1 MDYRQRAAEIAR
13 TYGLDPEIFV
23 RQIQTES
30 GFNPQAVS
38 SAGAGGLAQIMP
50 ATARQPGFGISPI
63 SDEARFDPEASLNFG
78 AQYMRAMLDR
88 YDGDYARALA
98 AYNAGPGAVDRA
110 GGIPN
115 YSETQG
121 YVSRIMGGG
130 QGVDQGS
137 PMVFSSSRGEGAP
150 EEPQGL
156 LGALGIQ
163 RRDPEA
169 GGETAMPFYQR
180 ENFGRFMDALAVG
193 LNELRDT
200 PSQAIPAMVAQR
212 QERRREQATANRT
225 VEELRRRNRD
235 DLADMVENGAISA
248 RDAATL
254 LFQQPEQTSAMQN
267 YEFLLSQGVDPE
279 EAVQRAFSGG
289 TTINMGDQGSVGW
302 EAVDKAYAD
311 QYLQDTT
318 SGLADAQSQAANIS
332 AVLSQLEGGERLTGP
347 DIAIQPDLLRAL
359 TNPEAQDA
367 KDRVESVVQRSLRET
382 LGAQFTEA
390 EGRRLIERSYNLALT
405 PQQNAARLRTLFTM
419 LQSVAEQKLA
429 MRNYFEQNGTLRG
442 FEGGARIPSIQEFED
457 AMNSVVPLPNGAGTG
472 TGITETGVDYRV
484 IE

>member
-1 MDYRQRAAEIAR
+1 MDYRGQAARIAQA
-13 TYGLDPEIFV
+13 YGLNPDLFTRVIGA
-23 RQIQTES
+23 ES
-30 GFNPQAVS
+30 NFNPRAVS
-38 SAGAGGLAQIMP
+38 PAGAIGLGQLMP
-50 ATARQPGFGISPI
+50 ATAAELGVDPRDPIQNLEGSARYLRQ
-63 SDEARFDPEASLNFG
+63 
-78 AQYMRAMLDR
+78 MLDR
-88 YDGDYARALA
+88 FGGDERLALA
-98 AYNAGPGAVDRA
+98 AYNAGPGRVEEY
-110 GGIPN
+110 GGVPPFP
-115 YSETQG
+115 ETQN
-121 YVSRIMGGG
+121 YLNRIFGGSQDG
-130 QGVDQGS
+130 
-137 PMVFSSSRGEGAP
+137 PAVFASTSGMQPQA
-150 EEPQGL
+150 EEPRGL
-156 LGALGIQ
+156 LASLGLQ

-169 GGETAMPFYQR
+169 TGETAQPFYQR
-180 ENFGRFMDALAVG
+180 GSFQDFMGNLAIG
-193 LNELRDT
+193 LNELRLR
-200 PSQAIPAMVAQR
+200 PSETIPAVVTRNQERR
-212 QERRREQATANRT
+212 QERAVTNRT
-225 VEELRRRNRD
+225 VEELRRRGRD
-235 DLADMVENGAISA
+235 DLANMVESGAVSA

-267 YEFLLSQGVDPE
+267 YEFLLSQGVEPQ
-279 EAVQRAFSGG
+279 EAMQRAFSGG

-318 SGLADAQSQAANIS
+318 SGLADAQSQAASIS
-332 AVLSQLEGGERLTGP
+332 TVLSQLESGQRLTGP

-390 EGRRLIERSYNLALT
+390 EGQRLIERSYNLALT

-442 FEGGARIPSIQEFED
+442 FEGGSRIPSVQEFED
-457 AMNSVVPLPNGAGTG
+457 AMNSVVPLPDGAGSGSGITG
-472 TGITETGVDYRV
+472 TGVEYRV

>member
-1 MDYRQRAAEIAR
+1 MDYRGQAARIAQA
-13 TYGLDPEIFV
+13 YGLDPEIFI
-23 RQIQTES
+23 RQMETES

-38 SAGAGGLAQIMP
+38 PAGAGGIAQIMP
-50 ATARQPGFGISPI
+50 ATARQPGFGITPI
-63 SDEARFDPEASLNFG
+63 SDQDRFDPETSMNFG

-98 AYNAGPGAVDRA
+98 AYNAGPGRVDQE
-110 GGIPN
+110 GGVPNIP
-115 YSETQG
+115 ETQN

-130 QGVDQGS
+130 GEG
-137 PMVFSSSRGEGAP
+137 PAVFASSRGQGQAG
-150 EEPQGL
+150 EPQGL

-169 GGETAMPFYQR
+169 GGETAQPFYQR
-180 ENFGRFMDALAVG
+180 DTFRDRMGDLAIAF
-193 LNELRDT
+193 NELRLN
-200 PSQAIPAMVAQR
+200 PSQAIPAIVTR
-212 QERRREQATANRT
+212 GQERRREQATANRT
-225 VEELRRRNRD
+225 VEELRRRGRD
-235 DLADMVENGAISA
+235 DLAGALESGA
-248 RDAATL
+248 LTAQQAMTL
-254 LFQQPEQTSAMQN
+254 ALQQPEQTSAMQN
-267 YEFLLSQGVDPE
+267 YQFLLSQGVDPQ
-279 EAVQRAFSGG
+279 EAMQRAFSGG
-289 TTINMGDQGSVGW
+289 TTVNVGDQGSVGW

-318 SGLADAQSQAANIS
+318 SGLADAQSQAANIAS
-332 AVLSQLEGGERLTGP
+332 VLSQLESGARLTGP

-429 MRNYFEQNGTLRG
+429 MREYFQQNGTLQG
-442 FEGGARIPSIQEFED
+442 FEGGMRIPSRQEFED
-457 AMNSVVPLPNGAGTG
+457 AMNSVVPLPEEDGQTAS
-472 TGITETGVDYRV
+472 GVEWSV
-484 IE
+484 VGQ